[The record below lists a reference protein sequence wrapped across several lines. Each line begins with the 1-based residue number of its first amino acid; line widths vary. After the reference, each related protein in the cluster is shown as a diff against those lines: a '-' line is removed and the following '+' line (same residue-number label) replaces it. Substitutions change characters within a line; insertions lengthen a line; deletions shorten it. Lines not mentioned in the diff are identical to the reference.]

1 MRLDKYLKVSTL
13 IKRRTL
19 AKAAAQKDLV
29 FINDKLSKPS
39 STVKVGDIIRLEF
52 SRKIIEVKVTS
63 LEYIKGGTMFILV
76 NEQQRS

>member
-1 MRLDKYLKVSTL
+1 MSNQMRLDKYLKVSTL

-52 SRKIIEVKVTS
+52 SRKIIVFGARRPES
-63 LEYIKGGTMFILV
+63 AGY
-76 NEQQRS
+76 R